1 MVYKVATI
9 TLNPAYDL
17 VGFCPNIEVGDVNL
31 VKMAG
36 LHAAGKG
43 INVAKVLNDLGVDI
57 CVSGFLGEQNSEGF
71 TQLFKQMN
79 VDNQFQM
86 IAGQTRI
93 NVKLTEKNGEVTDLN
108 FSGFT
113 VKSKDW
119 QYFSQYTVKLFNHFD
134 MISVNGSLPEGI
146 EPDAFAAWLK
156 SLIHI
161 CPRVVFDSSREAFNI
176 GLQAKPWLIKPND
189 KELSMWLGRPL
200 HGVTDIVSTAKK
212 LVAESIE
219 NVVVS
224 LGSKGAVWVTKKEA
238 WLARPPVCNVV
249 STVGAGDSMV
259 AGLMYGMLMK
269 KSIKETLCL
278 ASSIAALAVGQT
290 NVGITDKKILLNMM
304 DRIILTEI

>member
-1 MVYKVATI
+1 MAYKVATI

-43 INVAKVLNDLGVDI
+43 INVARVLNDLGIDV
-57 CVSGFLGEQNSEGF
+57 CVSGFLGKQNSEGF
-71 TQLFKQMN
+71 TQLFKKMD
-79 VDNQFQM
+79 VDNQFKM
-86 IAGQTRI
+86 IAGKTRI
-93 NVKLTEKNGEVTDLN
+93 NVKLTENNGEVTDLN

-113 VKSKDW
+113 VHPEDW
-119 QYFSQYTVKLFNHFD
+119 QLFSQHTIKLFNHFD

-146 EPDAFAAWLK
+146 APDRFAAWLK
-156 SLIHI
+156 SLVHI

-189 KELSMWLGRPL
+189 KELSMWLGRDL
-200 HGVTDIVSTAKK
+200 NGVTDVVSTAKK
-212 LVAESIE
+212 LVAEGIK

-224 LGSKGAVWVTKKEA
+224 LGSEGAVWITKNEA
-238 WLARPPVCNVV
+238 WVARPPVCDVV

-259 AGLMYGMLMK
+259 AGLMHGMLMK

-278 ASSIAALAVGQT
+278 ASSLAALAVSQT
-290 NVGITDKKILLNMM
+290 NVGITGKKILLNMM
-304 DRIILTEI
+304 DRIVLTEI